1 MSRSPLIEIRHLVRN
16 VANLSQPL
24 LDVAHFSVAPGERI
38 GLRGPTGSGKSS
50 LLRAIAG
57 LDPWQNGELLF
68 RSEPIAADAMPAYRR
83 QVVYL
88 PQRPALIAG
97 TVEDNLRLPF
107 QLAIARG
114 GYRHETVRQLLAHL
128 DESDAFLQRPS
139 DGLSGG
145 ERQLVSLV
153 RAVQLQP
160 HVLDEPTASLDV
172 DSARRFEAAVSHWH
186 HGSDPAAAPRAYVIA
201 SHDAGQIERMS
212 DRVVTINN
220 GLIPESTSHE

>member
-160 HVLDEPTASLDV
+160 HV
-172 DSARRFEAAVSHWH
+172 FEAAVSHWH